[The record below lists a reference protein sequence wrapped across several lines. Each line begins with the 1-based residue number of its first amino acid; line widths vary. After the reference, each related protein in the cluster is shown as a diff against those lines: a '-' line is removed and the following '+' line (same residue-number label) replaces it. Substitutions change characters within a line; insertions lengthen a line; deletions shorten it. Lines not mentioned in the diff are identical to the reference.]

1 MDFNDVIAPI
11 SRDAFFDKYW
21 TKNSARLEGRR
32 GRFSKLLTWDALNA
46 ILEQHRL
53 APPRLGLWQNGS
65 PLKPEQYLANSVG
78 APRLHAGLL
87 AACLAEGATLVLND
101 VHEMAPHVR
110 DLAQSFQE
118 SLHTAT
124 HVNLYASWRSQNA
137 FDVHWDAHEAFIV
150 QLSGRKHWK
159 VYRSTQ
165 INPLKDDDPPQ
176 AKPTQSP
183 VWEGILEDGD
193 AIYIPRGW
201 WHVATPLNEPSLHL
215 NLAVTSP
222 LGLDFLYV
230 ILARLKKY
238 SEVRANLPLP
248 GSAREQKA
256 LLERLRQILD
266 ESLSGSTI
274 EDFWRDW
281 EANIGPNEPRI
292 RLPMSP
298 AEQRAVPTSSSRI
311 RLAAS
316 NRLQLI
322 SMGNNFEFNANN
334 KIWTVPPEIAPALAA
349 LKHSQSISLAE
360 LSALVAGNEA
370 ISKLEKSI
378 GVLARAGIILIES
391 E

>member
-1 MDFNDVIAPI
+1 MDFDDVIAPI
-11 SRDAFFDKYW
+11 RRDAFFDKYW
-21 TKNSARLEGRR
+21 TKNFARLEGTR
-32 GRFSKLLTWDALNA
+32 GRFSKLLTWDAVNA

-53 APPRLGLWQNGS
+53 APPRIGLWQSGA
-65 PLKPEQYLANSVG
+65 PLKPEQYLANAVG

-87 AACLAEGATLVLND
+87 AKCLADGATLVLND

-118 SLHTAT
+118 ALHTGT
-124 HVNLYASWRSQNA
+124 NVNLYASWRAQNG
-137 FDVHWDAHEAFIV
+137 FDVHWDAQEAFVI

-159 VYRSTQ
+159 VYKSTQ
-165 INPLKDDDPPQ
+165 TNPLKDDDPPQ
-176 AKPTQSP
+176 TKPTQNP
-183 VWEGILEDGD
+183 VWEGVLEDGD

-201 WHVATPLNEPSLHL
+201 WHFATPLNEPSLHL
-215 NLAVTSP
+215 TLSVTSP

-230 ILARLKKY
+230 MLARLKKHA
-238 SEVRANLPLP
+238 EVRANLPLP

-266 ESLSGSTI
+266 ESLSGSII
-274 EDFWRDW
+274 EDFWKDW

-292 RLPMSP
+292 RLPISP
-298 AEQRAVPTSSSRI
+298 AEQSAAPTAGSRI
-311 RLAAS
+311 RLAAA

-322 SMGNNFEFNANN
+322 SMGDSFEFSANN
-334 KIWTVPPEIAPALAA
+334 IIYAVPPEIAPAFAA
-349 LKHSQSISLAE
+349 LKHSQSRSLAE
-360 LSALVAGNEA
+360 LSALVAGTEA
-370 ISKLEKSI
+370 IFKLEKSI